1 MAVQT
6 PSPSSSSAHGSAN
19 RSRSAHKD
27 PAFKLPVCPGDTLRI
42 SPAYSGGDDRLVVK
56 IMRDVSSDECDD
68 GTQMVV
74 WRRVGWLDAT
84 STEKL
89 RDCQVTSVVAITAG
103 NGFELPLA
111 IVHQDTPANQGGA
124 LVQQTLG

>member
-1 MAVQT
+1 MDLQTTRAVL
-6 PSPSSSSAHGSAN
+6 
-19 RSRSAHKD
+19 HKD

-56 IMRDVSSDECDD
+56 IMLDVSSDEFDD

-74 WRRVGWLDAT
+74 WRRVGWLDSK

-89 RDCQVTSVVAITAG
+89 RDCEVTSVTAITAG

-111 IVHQDTPANQGGA
+111 IIYQETLANQGGG